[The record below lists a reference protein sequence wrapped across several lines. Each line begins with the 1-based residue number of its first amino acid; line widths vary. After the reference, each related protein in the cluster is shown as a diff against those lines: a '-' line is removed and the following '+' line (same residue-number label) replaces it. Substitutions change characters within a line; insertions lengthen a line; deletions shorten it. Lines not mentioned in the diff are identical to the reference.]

1 MSFGRSSPSVNRRL
15 YALGAILFLWCG
27 VIAVR
32 LLDLQV
38 FSYKDWLERAQHQQQ
53 RTIELAPR
61 RGAIYDR
68 NGREL
73 AMSISVDSI
82 FAVPSEIPDP
92 ATTAGLLGRVLN
104 QNPREVMAK
113 LDRSRTFTW
122 IARKVDAETSRRIHD
137 LNLRGIYFQ
146 KESKRF
152 YPKRELAAQ
161 VLGWVGMDDEGLG
174 GLEHAYDDKLHGAP
188 GAMYVT
194 MDARRKW
201 FGRVER
207 NPEPGQNLVLTID
220 EK

>member
-1 MSFGRSSPSVNRRL
+1 MTFGRSSPPANRRL
-15 YALGAILFLWCG
+15 YILTGILLLWCG
-27 VIAVR
+27 VIAIR

-38 FSYKDWLERAQHQQQ
+38 FDYKDWLERAQRQQQ
-53 RTIELAPR
+53 RTIEVAPR
-61 RGAIYDR
+61 RGAIFDR

-73 AMSISVDSI
+73 AMSISVDSV

-92 ATTAGLLGRVLN
+92 ATTAGLLARVLN
-104 QNPREVMAK
+104 ASPREVLAK
-113 LDRSRTFTW
+113 LDRSRSFTW
-122 IARKVDAETSRRIHD
+122 LARKVDAQTSQRIRD

-174 GLEHAYDDKLHGAP
+174 GLEHVYDDQLHGRP

-201 FGRVER
+201 FGRV
-207 NPEPGQNLVLTID
+207 
-220 EK
+220 